1 MSAPKVHIG
10 RTYGHQGLRTARTLH
25 AAFGPYARLH
35 VESKRAAQL
44 DTIVGVTCGAIV
56 AGLLVAVFFNVI

>member
-10 RTYGHQGLRTARTLH
+10 RAYGQQGLRTARTLT

-35 VESKRAAQL
+35 IERENSARWDAVIGIA
-44 DTIVGVTCGAIV
+44 CGAIV
-56 AGLLVAVFFNVI
+56 AGLLTAVFFNVI